1 MRVSPSCAAR
11 SGSRFAPLYARLP
24 PELRRGVRLLSP
36 LMGARRLSVPVELA
50 SAPHDRYF
58 PPAES
63 RSLAKRSKRVRVTVT
78 STLDHAIPALSLR
91 DVADLVAFDQFIV
104 RFVHDAQAH

>member
-1 MRVSPSCAAR
+1 MQ
-11 SGSRFAPLYARLP
+11 
-24 PELRRGVRLLSP
+24 
-36 LMGARRLSVPVELA
+36 ARRLAVPVELA

-63 RSLAKRSKRVRVTVT
+63 RSLAKRSKHVRLTVT

-91 DVADLVAFDQFIV
+91 DIGDLVAFDQFIV
-104 RFVHDAQAH
+104 RFVHNAQAQ